1 MVEKVSMPQSFAAQ
15 VDIQRH
21 MARCRA
27 TLTSER
33 EYSFNIAAIRIFERD
48 LDSIPLRY
56 KSTWNSETEL
66 SLLKAKL
73 SLHALVCIGN
83 QAPEHSALL
92 PTGLRDVNHDLDMSK
107 LSGLYFASKMIRIYS
122 DIVDAKDITTEPSP
136 HRDLELHNPVSPCI
150 PKFHTR
156 DMTFATLFLLNFCV
170 FNSRLSQNDRDTAEN
185 SVKIA
190 YSTLMRISVHP
201 SDEYDRTAKVIEVL
215 SKAGESNFRIKDRLD
230 ASIMFDSLHRA
241 AELRGLATDKP
252 IPEIKLIEGPATS
265 YRIPGDMSLDSM
277 VSNSAMPSLDSLD
290 PWISYMGLP
299 GEPWPFSDLD
309 T

>member
-1 MVEKVSMPQSFAAQ
+1 
-15 VDIQRH
+15 

-27 TLTSER
+27 TLTLER
-33 EYSFNIAAIRIFERD
+33 EYPFNIAAIKIFERD

-92 PTGLRDVNHDLDMSK
+92 PTDLPDINHDFDMSK
-107 LSGLYFASKMIRIYS
+107 LSGLYFASKIIRIYS
-122 DIVDAKDITTEPSP
+122 DIVDAKATTAESSP
-136 HRDLELHNPVSPCI
+136 HRDVELHNPVSPCI
-150 PKFHTR
+150 SKFHTR
-156 DMTFATLFLLNFCV
+156 DVTFATLFLLNFCV
-170 FNSRLSQNDRDTAEN
+170 FNSRLSQSDRDTAEN

-190 YSTLMRISVHP
+190 YCTLVRISTRP

-215 SKAGESNFRIKDRLD
+215 SKAGESSLRIKDRLD

-241 AELRGLATDKP
+241 SELKGLATDKP
-252 IPEIKLIEGPATS
+252 IPEIKLTERLATS
-265 YRIPGDMSLDSM
+265 HRIPGDIYLDSM
-277 VSNSAMPSLDSLD
+277 GSNSAMPSLDSLD

-299 GEPWPFSDLD
+299 GEPWPFGDLD